1 MKAVET
7 SFSVR
12 YAETDQMGIVYH
24 ANYYVWFEVG
34 RTEFFKSIDLPYW
47 EIEKQGLYLP
57 VLESFCKYRHS
68 ARFGDTVIVK
78 TRVKDVR
85 PTRLKLTYE
94 VFRKQDGVLLAEG
107 YTEHT
112 FINKDGKPLN
122 IKKSHPRIWEVLE
135 KLTVTK
141 FSSTP

>member
-1 MKAVET
+1 MKTVET

-34 RTEFFKSIDLPYW
+34 RTEFFKSAGLPYW
-47 EIEKQGLYLP
+47 EIEKQGVFLP
-57 VLESFCKYRHS
+57 VIEGFCRYRRS

-78 TRVKDVR
+78 TKVQDMK

-94 VFRKQDGVLLAEG
+94 VFRQHDGTLLAEG
-107 YTEHT
+107 YTEHA
-112 FINKDGKPLN
+112 FVDKDGRPLN
-122 IKKSHPRIWEVLE
+122 LKKSHPHIWEVLD
-135 KLTVTK
+135 KLQN
-141 FSSTP
+141 FHPSS